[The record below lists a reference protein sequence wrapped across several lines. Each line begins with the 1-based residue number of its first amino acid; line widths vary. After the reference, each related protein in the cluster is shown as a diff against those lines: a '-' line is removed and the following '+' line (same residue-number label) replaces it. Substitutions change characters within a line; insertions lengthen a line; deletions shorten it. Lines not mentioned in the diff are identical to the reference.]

1 MATLKLLLLPAALAV
16 SAAAPAPYM
25 AHGTEPFWSLHITG
39 NRIVYEPADGY
50 GPRIAVTAR
59 PRAIRGGRIYASRR
73 LTVEIRREG
82 RCNDGMSEREYA
94 DTVRVRFGA
103 RGRALEGCGGALLA
117 PETLAGTGWGI
128 VMIDGR
134 RIAPAENYQI
144 EFGDG
149 RLDGQ
154 AGCNRFS
161 GPYSE
166 NGRTLRL
173 GAIMATRMACPEPR
187 MTHERRMLRLLGGPV
202 RTSFQDGETLI
213 LTGSGVT
220 VRLGRLPG

>member
-1 MATLKLLLLPAALAV
+1 MATLKLLILPAALAL
-16 SAAAPAPYM
+16 SAAAPPPYL
-25 AHGTEPFWSLHITG
+25 AHGTEPFWSLSITG

-50 GPRIAVTAR
+50 GQRIAVTVR
-59 PRAIRGGRIYASRR
+59 PRAIRGGRIYATRR

-94 DTVRVRFGA
+94 DTVRVRFGPG
-103 RGRALEGCGGALLA
+103 GRAIEGCGGALLA
-117 PETLAGTGWGI
+117 PERLAGTGWGI
-128 VMIDGR
+128 VAIDGR
-134 RIAPAENYQI
+134 PIRPAENYRL

-166 NGRTLRL
+166 SGLTLRP
-173 GAIMATRMACPEPR
+173 GAIMSTRMACPEPG
-187 MTHERRMLRLLGGPV
+187 MTHERRMLRLLGAPV
-202 RTSFQDGETLI
+202 RYSFADGETL
-213 LTGSGVT
+213 LLSGSGVT
-220 VRLGRLPG
+220 ARLRRLPG